1 MKLLDIQVTRSRAYH
16 DGKLLFREE
25 DGELVSYDGET
36 ETLVHEPSVPNGTGF
51 VGFLEMDD
59 TIEPF
64 LQTVGFG
71 VRGVVA
77 DTVAV
82 LRDGSNTLLA
92 YACLTFSHD
101 DCLCYV
107 EYIVSNPKYRR
118 RGSAR
123 ELLSAIISKYG
134 LVHADIRL
142 ENTASIKLFESVGF
156 NLRPTSGIFIVSTYD
171 EFSEDFYSGD
181 GYHASTFNVGG
192 TNG

>member
-16 DGKLLFREE
+16 DGKLLFRGE

-36 ETLVHEPSVPNGTGF
+36 ETLVHKPSDPNGTGF
-51 VGFLEMDD
+51 VGFLKTED

-82 LRDGSNTLLA
+82 LRDNSNLLA

-107 EYIVSNPKYRR
+107 EYIVSNPMFRQQGAAK
-118 RGSAR
+118 
-123 ELLSAIISKYG
+123 ELLSALVSMYG
-134 LVHADIRL
+134 LVYAHIRL

-156 NLRPTSGIFIVSTYD
+156 RLRPSSGIFITSMYD

-181 GYHASTFNVGG
+181 GYYASTFNVRG
-192 TNG
+192 